1 MMLVNPFFQPNQI
14 IIAIKEGM
22 AKMIMNNAET
32 LAISELMLILA
43 TKKAAITKATAII
56 QMYLE

>member
-1 MMLVNPFFQPNQI
+1 MMLINPFFQPNHI

-22 AKMIMNNAET
+22 AKKIMNKAEM
-32 LAISELMLILA
+32 LPISELMLILA
-43 TKKAAITKATAII
+43 TKKAAITKATAVI

>member
-1 MMLVNPFFQPNQI
+1 
-14 IIAIKEGM
+14 M
-22 AKMIMNNAET
+22 AKMIINKAEM

-43 TKKAAITKATAII
+43 TKKAAITKATAVI